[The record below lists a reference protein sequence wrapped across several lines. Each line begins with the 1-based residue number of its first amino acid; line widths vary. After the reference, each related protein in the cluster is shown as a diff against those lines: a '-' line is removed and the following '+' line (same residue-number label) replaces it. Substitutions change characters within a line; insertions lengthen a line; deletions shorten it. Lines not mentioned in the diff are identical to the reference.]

1 MRVLREVGYWIDE
14 EVKNYNP
21 ESREEN
27 KHLLELP
34 DPRVLREALGAR
46 PLPPEALQYLR
57 SGRELNALLGYSYCR
72 FRCGISDEQMGCRD
86 LTDGA
91 WIWPEGLVHY
101 VEVHQVALPE
111 EFLETMA
118 QNSWQVP
125 RLADL
130 DELRNAEWDSS
141 FWKGWYEK
149 QLTRLP
155 PPPQGSAA

>member
-14 EVKNYNP
+14 TVRNYNP

-34 DPRVLREALGAR
+34 DPRLLREALGAR
-46 PLPPEALQYLR
+46 PLPPQALQYLR
-57 SGRELNALLGYSYCR
+57 SGRELNALLGFSYCR
-72 FRCGISDEQMGCRD
+72 FQCGISDEQMGCRD
-86 LTDGA
+86 LTDGV

-101 VEVHQVALPE
+101 AEVHQVALPD

-125 RLADL
+125 QLDDLA
-130 DELRNAEWDSS
+130 ELCNANCDSS
-141 FWKGWYEK
+141 FWKLWYEK
-149 QLTRLP
+149 QSTRWLP
-155 PPPQGSAA
+155 PQRGAA